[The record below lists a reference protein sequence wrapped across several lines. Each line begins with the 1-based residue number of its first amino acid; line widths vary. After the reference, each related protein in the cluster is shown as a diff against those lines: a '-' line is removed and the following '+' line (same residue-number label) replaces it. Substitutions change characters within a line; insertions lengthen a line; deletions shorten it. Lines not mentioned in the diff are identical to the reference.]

1 MENIKVVDQFKTK
14 NQLAYERLKTGIIQ
28 GNYEPGSSLLLH
40 TIANSFGI
48 SEIPIREALKKLEA
62 EGLVSHAPNF
72 GFVVTEP
79 DFKNQMEIFEVRQ
92 LLEGHAAWLAAS
104 HISSETLEKLK
115 GLLDEMKKKA
125 SKNMTRLAE
134 LNYQFHD
141 LIYSSCQNPILCK
154 LIQQVWIMA
163 PRTRSI
169 YCLIKGRAQSS
180 IQEHENIYC
189 HLVGRDAKGAKEAL
203 IKHKQ
208 KSYDLLLQYGKSN
221 ADIREII

>member
-1 MENIKVVDQFKTK
+1 MENIKVIDQFKTK

-28 GNYEPGSSLLLH
+28 GDYEPGSSLLLH

-62 EGLVSHAPNF
+62 EGLVSHAAHF

-79 DFKNQMEIFEVRQ
+79 DFKNHMEIFEVRQ

-125 SKNMTRLAE
+125 SKNMTHLAE

-141 LIYSSCQNPILCK
+141 LIYSSCENPILYR
-154 LIQQVWIMA
+154 LIQQVWAMA

-169 YCLIKGRAQSS
+169 FSLIKGRALSS
-180 IQEHENIYC
+180 IREHENIYRY
-189 HLVGRDAKGAKEAL
+189 LVARDAEGAKEAL

-208 KSYDLLLQYGKSN
+208 KSYDLLFQYRKLNTDIGGK
-221 ADIREII
+221 